1 MTHMKTR
8 AVSMVLLMIA
18 SALAGCTSGDP
29 DGMDSSEI
37 DADTLEMIEQ
47 LLNNSV
53 DAEWV
58 NDRGDSSQYW
68 EISLEDDQWLEVK
81 SVMYVLQFE
90 DDNESS
96 SIMNQGTVLSS
107 EGFRVGVG
115 YSPIFGGDYSSC
127 ATYYGSEYPC
137 LNEDLD
143 GDWTVSEW
151 TIIYRVH

>member
-1 MTHMKTR
+1 MNLKPIILTLIVCT
-8 AVSMVLLMIA
+8 S
-18 SALAGCTSGDP
+18 SLAGCTSDP

-53 DAEWV
+53 DAEWI

-81 SVMYVLQFE
+81 SVMYVLQFYE
-90 DDNESS
+90 GNESS

-107 EGFRVGVG
+107 EGFRVGSG
-115 YSPIFGGDYSSC
+115 FSPIFGGTYSSC
-127 ATYYGSEYPC
+127 ATHYGSEYPC

-151 TIIYRVH
+151 TIIYRIH

>member
-1 MTHMKTR
+1 MNGKLNAIGLT
-8 AVSMVLLMIA
+8 LLMIA

-29 DGMDSSEI
+29 DGMDTSEI

-53 DAEWV
+53 EPEWI
-58 NDRGDSSQYW
+58 NDRGDSSQFW

-81 SVMYVLQFE
+81 SAVSVLE
-90 DDNESS
+90 YEGELISYTSS
-96 SIMNQGTVLSS
+96 VRST
-107 EGFRVGVG
+107 EGFAVSSGF
-115 YSPIFGGDYSSC
+115 SPIFGGNYSWC
-127 ATYYGSEYPC
+127 AMSYSGQLPC
-137 LNEDLD
+137 ANEAPD

>member
-1 MTHMKTR
+1 MNGKLNTIGLT
-8 AVSMVLLMIA
+8 LLMVA
-18 SALAGCTSGDP
+18 SALAGCTSDP

-53 DAEWV
+53 DAEWI

-68 EISLEDDQWLEVK
+68 GISLEDDQWLEVK
-81 SVMYVLQFE
+81 SVMYVLQFYE
-90 DDNESS
+90 DNESS

-107 EGFRVGVG
+107 EGFRVGSG
-115 YSPIFGGDYSSC
+115 FSPIFGGTYSSC

>member
-1 MTHMKTR
+1 MNGKLNTIGMT
-8 AVSMVLLMIA
+8 LLIIA

-29 DGMDSSEI
+29 DGVDSSEI
-37 DADTLEMIEQ
+37 DADTLGMIEQ

-53 DAEWV
+53 DAEWI

-68 EISLEDDQWLEVK
+68 EISLEDEQWLEVK
-81 SVMYVLQFE
+81 SVMYVLQFYE
-90 DDNESS
+90 DNESS

-107 EGFRVGVG
+107 EGFRVGSG
-115 YSPIFGGDYSSC
+115 FSPIFGGIYSSC
-127 ATYYGSEYPC
+127 ASYYGSEYPC

>member
-1 MTHMKTR
+1 MKGKMNAIGLT
-8 AVSMVLLMIA
+8 LLMIA

-53 DAEWV
+53 DAEWI
-58 NDRGDSSQYW
+58 NDRGDSSQFW

-81 SVMYVLQFE
+81 SAVTIIEYQGELMSF
-90 DDNESS
+90 SS
-96 SIMNQGTVLSS
+96 FVRSS
-107 EGFRVGVG
+107 EGFAVSSEF
-115 YSPIFGGDYSSC
+115 SPIFGGEYSWCTMSMN
-127 ATYYGSEYPC
+127 AEEMPC
-137 LNEDLD
+137 INEDPD

>member
-1 MTHMKTR
+1 MKTS

-18 SALAGCTSGDP
+18 LALAGCTSDP

-53 DAEWV
+53 DAEWI
-58 NDRGDSSQYW
+58 NDRGDSSQLW
-68 EISLEDDQWLEVK
+68 EISLEEDQWLEVK
-81 SVMYVLQFE
+81 SAVSVLE
-90 DDNESS
+90 Y
-96 SIMNQGTVLSS
+96 QGDLMSYNSFVRSS
-107 EGFRVGVG
+107 EGFAVSSGF
-115 YSPIFGGDYSSC
+115 SPIFGGNYSWC
-127 ATYYGSEYPC
+127 AMSFGGELPC
-137 LNEDLD
+137 ANEDPD

>member
-1 MTHMKTR
+1 MKTR

-29 DGMDSSEI
+29 DGDGEMGI

-47 LLNNSV
+47 LLNNSI
-53 DAEWV
+53 DAEWI
-58 NDRGDSSQYW
+58 NDRGDSSQLW

-81 SVMYVLQFE
+81 SAVSVLE
-90 DDNESS
+90 YEGELISYTSS
-96 SIMNQGTVLSS
+96 VRST
-107 EGFRVGVG
+107 EGFAVSSGF
-115 YSPIFGGDYSSC
+115 SPIFGGNYSWC
-127 ATYYGSEYPC
+127 AMSFSGQLPC
-137 LNEDLD
+137 ANEAPD